1 MKMKMMNPYRK
12 NHSLQNGKK
21 VACAARRAPV
31 DALDANVFCF
41 SLGGMVMPL
50 AQRA

>member
-1 MKMKMMNPYRK
+1 MKTKAMNPYKK
-12 NHSLQNGKK
+12 NSGLQNGKK
-21 VACAARRAPV
+21 AANAVLRAPV

-50 AQRA
+50 AQRP

>member
-1 MKMKMMNPYRK
+1 MKTKKINPYQKIRG
-12 NHSLQNGKK
+12 LQTGKK
-21 VACAARRAPV
+21 AANVLRAPV

-50 AQRA
+50 AQRS